1 MHVMLSHG
9 SQYAPPPNM
18 WPAKAGKDKQSMS
31 KETDK
36 SLFIVPSMQRLYQH
50 LFRGIASFEELGNR
64 IIRQIKA
71 AHAFRQIEQVRELS
85 RLLLNIP
92 IKEYQLIAQYYLVW
106 CDGLESNYQKEALER
121 IIEQTVTYRSQALSS
136 RAAFEGATGKL
147 DVAMYFYIEALKAT
161 RTISDYV
168 EASVSIAML
177 KSFEGFHASALKD

>member
-64 IIRQIKA
+64 IIREIKA

-85 RLLLNIP
+85 RFLLNIP
-92 IKEYQLIAQYYLVW
+92 IKEYQLIGRYYIIW
-106 CDGLESNYQKEALER
+106 CDGRESNYDRKALEKV
-121 IIEQTVTYRSQALSS
+121 IEQTTTYKTKAMLSL
-136 RAAFEGATGKL
+136 AAFEGYQGR
-147 DVAMYFYIEALKAT
+147 IEESLYYYAESLKT
-161 RTISDYV
+161 SPLISDYIV
-168 EASVSIAML
+168 LTRSIAAL
-177 KSFEGFHASALKD
+177 KSGEGFHES